1 MKKCLKLFSAMI
13 DEDEAVCCLV
23 AARRILEFSKCLGR
37 KGREG
42 RGGGLEGAC
51 GSSLK

>member
-1 MKKCLKLFSAMI
+1 MI
-13 DEDEAVCCLV
+13 NEDEAVCCLV

-37 KGREG
+37 EGEGGGREG
-42 RGGGLEGAC
+42 GQGAC

>member
-37 KGREG
+37 EGEG
-42 RGGGLEGAC
+42 R
-51 GSSLK
+51 